1 MARARSRP
9 APAKWPK
16 FIAGILLIPL
26 CVATARTAFRIIRAT
41 TIADFFW
48 IPFLAGAACWL
59 TIYIF
64 LPKPLWLYVC
74 GHELTHALWAKLFG
88 AKVKSIKITA
98 RGGFVTLTKTNFL
111 ISLAPYFFPFYA
123 VSILITF
130 NVGVLIW
137 DLRPWFPVLYLLLGA
152 AYCFHLTLTGHAL
165 STKQTDI
172 SEQGYLFS
180 AVVIWLGN
188 VGVLIFCLCPLTDKM
203 SLWAAL
209 NGLTSDTVAVVTW
222 IFHLAFR
229 VKI

>member
-1 MARARSRP
+1 M
-9 APAKWPK
+9 PK
-16 FIAGILLIPL
+16 FFAGLLLIPL
-26 CVATARTAFRIIRAT
+26 CIAAARTAFRIVRAT
-41 TIADFFW
+41 TTADFFW

-111 ISLAPYFFPFYA
+111 ISLAPYFFPLYA
-123 VSILITF
+123 VSILIAF
-130 NVGVLIW
+130 NIAAFIW
-137 DLRPWFPVLYLLLGA
+137 GLSPWFPLLYLLLGA

-165 STKQTDI
+165 SMKQTDI

-188 VGVLIFCLCPLTDKM
+188 LGVLIISLCPLTGKM
-203 SLWAAL
+203 SLWTALTALTADTIAA
-209 NGLTSDTVAVVTW
+209 VAW
-222 IFHLAFR
+222 IFQFAFHI
-229 VKI
+229 KI